1 MFSCLGIDL
10 NEEQRRRPFSILQR
24 LLLLKSLRKQSNQVR
39 FLQSE
44 VNVAPN
50 ESWQKNSFEAKS
62 FRSSKARFDD
72 WKLLQRGEKVY

>member
-1 MFSCLGIDL
+1 MFSCLGTDL
-10 NEEQRRRPFSILQR
+10 NEEQRRPFSILQR
-24 LLLLKSLRKQSNQVR
+24 LLLKSLRNQSNQVQ

-72 WKLLQRGEKVY
+72 WKLSQRGEKVY